1 MNTMNDTA
9 EDVLAR
15 LERLEE
21 QHFFQE
27 RTITALNEALTGQQR
42 QIDLLENRTTRL
54 EEKLLSLW
62 EQMDE
67 GGETTLPPHYTYR
80 TPEKRHCNVPPLR
93 RSLKI

>member
-1 MNTMNDTA
+1 MNTAYDAT

-27 RTITALNEALTGQQR
+27 RTITDLNEALTGQQQ
-42 QIDLLENRTTRL
+42 QIDLLETRIARL

-62 EQMDE
+62 EEMDE
-67 GGETTLPPHYTYR
+67 GGETTLPPHYQYR
-80 TPEKRHCNVPPLR
+80 
-93 RSLKI
+93 

>member
-80 TPEKRHCNVPPLR
+80 
-93 RSLKI
+93 